1 MEEAMTDSTVNRHL
15 LESESI
21 AERWSEVSASLSR
34 LMNWMDS
41 KEGWVVGVD
50 SEFLDLLAKVIE
62 RVEDP
67 DFASRLQN
75 GENASQVALIFATL
89 HSSRFLRV
97 LEMLDKRSPGIV
109 SRLTLSLGRLGGES
123 EVFAELFYE
132 RLMLIHRCEL
142 LAQVFSLKRS
152 QAIANCIQVIK
163 GSQ

>member
-1 MEEAMTDSTVNRHL
+1 
-15 LESESI
+15 
-21 AERWSEVSASLSR
+21 
-34 LMNWMDS
+34 
-41 KEGWVVGVD
+41 
-50 SEFLDLLAKVIE
+50 
-62 RVEDP
+62 
-67 DFASRLQN
+67 
-75 GENASQVALIFATL
+75 
-89 HSSRFLRV
+89 
-97 LEMLDKRSPGIV
+97 MLDKRSPGIV